1 MQFKMIVAID
11 EKNGI
16 GKKGTIPWYI
26 PEDLK
31 YFSRLTK
38 GNGNNA
44 VIMGRKTYESIGKA
58 LPKRKNLVLT
68 RDTSFNKDKNDIYCF
83 SSIESIE
90 ENLKTEKYNEV
101 WVIGGASLYNSFI
114 TKVNELYVTEIDGD
128 FDCDTFFVDDYEK
141 LFDKIE
147 VIGKNQ
153 GKYSFIYKKY
163 FS

>member
-38 GNGNNA
+38 GNGNNV

-101 WVIGGASLYNSFI
+101 WIIGGSSLYNSFI
-114 TKVNELYVTEIDGD
+114 TKVNELLFSKCLIIEI
-128 FDCDTFFVDDYEK
+128 CDQF
-141 LFDKIE
+141 
-147 VIGKNQ
+147 
-153 GKYSFIYKKY
+153 
-163 FS
+163 

>member
-68 RDTSFNKDKNDIYCF
+68 RDTSFNKDKN
-83 SSIESIE
+83 
-90 ENLKTEKYNEV
+90 
-101 WVIGGASLYNSFI
+101 
-114 TKVNELYVTEIDGD
+114 
-128 FDCDTFFVDDYEK
+128 
-141 LFDKIE
+141 
-147 VIGKNQ
+147 
-153 GKYSFIYKKY
+153 
-163 FS
+163 